1 MKCPTAGPKHAS
13 YLDTKTPGGR
23 ILEVFDH
30 HQQITDTTSIRASSS
45 RHHIELSSWLGGE
58 MAPIKTWNVL
68 PSLCDSVSSDNDRRL
83 SMNINM
89 DWKDI
94 STAVKTTRKGGNV
107 WDGLLRTSSL
117 FLSFAGLLWV
127 GLTTVYDCC
136 LAVKLHYLCCSLLV
150 LVNFE
155 SLAENIR
162 SRQHQSSVILRCQ
175 GMMRP
180 IQANTE
186 ARKNIT
192 LQVWCFIIPSSH

>member
-1 MKCPTAGPKHAS
+1 
-13 YLDTKTPGGR
+13 
-23 ILEVFDH
+23 
-30 HQQITDTTSIRASSS
+30 
-45 RHHIELSSWLGGE
+45 

-68 PSLCDSVSSDNDRRL
+68 PSPRDSVSSDNDRRL

-89 DWKDI
+89 EWKDI
-94 STAVKTTRKGGNV
+94 STAVKTTRRGGNV
-107 WDGLLRTSSL
+107 WNSLLRTSSL
-117 FLSFAGLLWV
+117 FLSFAGLLWD
-127 GLTTVYDCC
+127 GLTTLYGCC

-155 SLAENIR
+155 SLAENIW

-192 LQVWCFIIPSSH
+192 LQVWCFIIANSH